1 MLERARTL
9 DIHERIEQTLRSMGA
24 RHITGGIGP
33 RPVPV
38 VVDGVAVSLDHV
50 IHYPDGWR
58 AYWGVR
64 DGRGAY
70 LLIPPE
76 AR

>member
-1 MLERARTL
+1 MPDRGKSFNLHDEAEWTL
-9 DIHERIEQTLRSMGA
+9 WAMGA
-24 RHITGGIGP
+24 RRITGGIAV

-38 VVDGVAVSLDHV
+38 VVDGVAVRLDHV
-50 IHYPDGWR
+50 AHYPDGWR
-58 AYWGVR
+58 VYWGVR

>member
-1 MLERARTL
+1 MPDRGKSFNLHDEVEW
-9 DIHERIEQTLRSMGA
+9 ILRSMGA
-24 RHITGGIGP
+24 RRITGGIAV

-38 VVDGVAVSLDHV
+38 VVDGVAVRLDHV
-50 IHYPDGWR
+50 VHYPDGWR
-58 AYWGVR
+58 VYWGVR